1 MIPRDKD
8 KPHRH
13 GREMSVDAKLR
24 EHVERALGVIDDHG
38 THGPRLLD
46 DAGRLWRRV
55 EQFIAMHLVHEGVDR
70 EALELACYAMQ
81 LPGRRG
87 KGAGKT
93 AGKGAMRSTLRDR
106 AEEAA
111 ELLVGIAGP
120 DVDEH
125 LLDRA
130 TRVLQE
136 MPHRS
141 PMLDEAK
148 LLADAVNLED
158 FGAIGVIGHAIQ
170 LARAG
175 EGVTQL
181 AEGCDKREQ
190 YGYWD
195 ARLKDGFHF
204 EAVRQIAIRRLSS
217 TRQICAMLAAELKQD
232 TP

>member
-1 MIPRDKD
+1 
-8 KPHRH
+8 
-13 GREMSVDAKLR
+13 MSVDARLR
-24 EHVERALGVIDDHG
+24 EHVEQALGVVDDQG
-38 THGPRLLD
+38 TQGPRLLD
-46 DAGRLWRRV
+46 DAGRLWRRI
-55 EQFIAMHLVHEGVDR
+55 ELFIGMNLVHEGLDR

-81 LPGRRG
+81 LPSRRG
-87 KGAGKT
+87 KGVPAPGRS
-93 AGKGAMRSTLRDR
+93 GAARATLRDR

-111 ELLVGIAGP
+111 ELLVGIAGE
-120 DVDEH
+120 DVDES

-130 TRVLQE
+130 TRILQE

-141 PMLDEAK
+141 PMLEEAR
-148 LLADAVNLED
+148 LLADSVNLED
-158 FGAIGVIGHAIQ
+158 FGVTGLILQTIQ
-170 LARAG
+170 IARAG

-204 EAVRQIAIRRLSS
+204 EAVRQIALRRLHNA
-217 TRQICAMLAAELKQD
+217 RQLCAVLADELKQD

>member
-1 MIPRDKD
+1 
-8 KPHRH
+8 
-13 GREMSVDAKLR
+13 MSVDAKLR
-24 EHVERALGVIDDHG
+24 EYVEQALAVVDDQG

-46 DAGRLWRRV
+46 DAGRLWGRV
-55 EQFIAMHLVHEGVDR
+55 EHFIAMHLVHEGIDS

-81 LPGRRG
+81 LPTRRRG
-87 KGAGKT
+87 KAGT
-93 AGKGAMRSTLRDR
+93 GKAAAKATLRDR

-120 DVDEH
+120 DVDES

-130 TRVLQE
+130 TRILQE

-158 FGAIGVIGHAIQ
+158 FGVIGLIGQAIQ
-170 LARAG
+170 LGRAG

-181 AEGCDKREQ
+181 TEGCDKREQ

-204 EAVRQIAIRRLSS
+204 EAVRQIALRRLST
-217 TRQICAMLAAELKQD
+217 TRHICAMLAAELKQD

>member
-1 MIPRDKD
+1 
-8 KPHRH
+8 
-13 GREMSVDAKLR
+13 MSVDAKLR
-24 EHVERALGVIDDHG
+24 EYVEQALSVVDEQG
-38 THGPRLLD
+38 TVGPRLLD
-46 DAGRLWRRV
+46 DAGRLWRRI
-55 EQFIAMHLVHEGVDR
+55 ERFIEMRLVHEGLDR

-81 LPGRRG
+81 LPSRRG
-87 KGAGKT
+87 KAGAPGKP
-93 AGKGAMRSTLRDR
+93 GRSTLRDR

-120 DVDEH
+120 EADES

-148 LLADAVNLED
+148 LLADAVNIED
-158 FGAIGVIGHAIQ
+158 FGVIGVAVQAIQ
-170 LARAG
+170 LARQG
-175 EGVTQL
+175 EGVLQL

-190 YGYWD
+190 YGYWE

-204 EAVRQIAIRRLSS
+204 EAVRQIALRRLET
-217 TRQICAMLAAELKQD
+217 TRQVCALLAEELKAD
-232 TP
+232 RA

>member
-1 MIPRDKD
+1 
-8 KPHRH
+8 
-13 GREMSVDAKLR
+13 MSVDAKLR
-24 EHVERALGVIDDHG
+24 EYVEQALGVVDDQG

-46 DAGRLWRRV
+46 DALRLWRRI
-55 EQFIAMHLVHEGVDR
+55 ELFMSMHLVHEGIDA

-81 LPGRRG
+81 LPSRRG
-87 KGAGKT
+87 KGGPSGRGPT
-93 AGKGAMRSTLRDR
+93 RSTLRDR

-130 TRVLQE
+130 TRILQE

-158 FGAIGVIGHAIQ
+158 FGVIGLVQQALQ
-170 LARAG
+170 LSRQG
-175 EGVTQL
+175 EGVIQL
-181 AEGCDKREQ
+181 SEGCDKREQ

-204 EAVRQIAIRRLSS
+204 EPVRQIALRRLDSA
-217 TRQICAMLAAELKQD
+217 RHLCALLAAELRED
-232 TP
+232 VP

>member
-1 MIPRDKD
+1 
-8 KPHRH
+8 
-13 GREMSVDAKLR
+13 MSVDAKLR
-24 EHVERALGVIDDHG
+24 EYVEQALSVVDEQG
-38 THGPRLLD
+38 TVGPRLLD
-46 DAGRLWRRV
+46 DAGRLWRRI
-55 EQFIAMHLVHEGVDR
+55 ERFIEMRLVHEGLDR

-81 LPGRRG
+81 LPSRRG
-87 KGAGKT
+87 KAGAPGKP
-93 AGKGAMRSTLRDR
+93 GRSTLRDR

-120 DVDEH
+120 EADES

-148 LLADAVNLED
+148 LLADAVNIED
-158 FGAIGVIGHAIQ
+158 FGVIGVAVQAIQ
-170 LARAG
+170 LARQG
-175 EGVTQL
+175 EGVLQL

-190 YGYWD
+190 YGYWE

-204 EAVRQIAIRRLSS
+204 EAVRQIALRRLET
-217 TRQICAMLAAELKQD
+217 TRQVCTLLAEELKD
-232 TP
+232 DKA

>member
-1 MIPRDKD
+1 
-8 KPHRH
+8 
-13 GREMSVDAKLR
+13 
-24 EHVERALGVIDDHG
+24 VEQALGVVDDQG

-46 DAGRLWRRV
+46 DAARLWQRV
-55 EQFIAMHLVHEGVDR
+55 EQFLAMHLVHEGVDR
-70 EALELACYAMQ
+70 EALELSCYAMQ
-81 LPGRRG
+81 LPSRRG
-87 KGAGKT
+87 KSTGKT
-93 AGKGAMRSTLRDR
+93 SGKSATRSTLRDR

-120 DVDEH
+120 DVDES

-130 TRVLQE
+130 TRILQE

-158 FGAIGVIGHAIQ
+158 FGAIGVVALAIQ

-181 AEGCDKREQ
+181 AEGCEKREQ

-204 EAVRQIAIRRLSS
+204 EAVRQLAIRRLSNA
-217 TRQICAMLAAELKQD
+217 RQICAMLQAEMKQD
-232 TP
+232 RPG

>member
-1 MIPRDKD
+1 
-8 KPHRH
+8 
-13 GREMSVDAKLR
+13 MSVDARLR
-24 EHVERALGVIDDHG
+24 EHLEQALGVVEQAR
-38 THGPRLLD
+38 TVCPLVVD
-46 DAGRLWRRV
+46 DAGRLWRRI
-55 EQFIAMHLVHEGVDR
+55 ELFISMHLVHEGLDR

-81 LPGRRG
+81 LPTRRG
-87 KGAGKT
+87 KGT
-93 AGKGAMRSTLRDR
+93 APSRGSGAARATLRDR

-111 ELLVGIAGP
+111 ELLVGIAGA
-120 DVDEH
+120 DIDES

-130 TRVLQE
+130 TRILHE

-158 FGAIGVIGHAIQ
+158 FGVIGIITQ
-170 LARAG
+170 SIGLARAG
-175 EGVTQL
+175 EGIAQL
-181 AEGCDKREQ
+181 AEGCEKREQ

-204 EAVRQIAIRRLSS
+204 EAVRQIALRRLHDA
-217 TRQICAMLAAELKQD
+217 RQLCAMLANELKQD

>member
-1 MIPRDKD
+1 
-8 KPHRH
+8 
-13 GREMSVDAKLR
+13 MSVDAKLR
-24 EHVERALGVIDDHG
+24 EYVEQALAVVDDQG

-46 DAGRLWRRV
+46 DAGRLWGRV
-55 EQFIAMHLVHEGVDR
+55 EHFIKMRLVHEGIDS

-81 LPGRRG
+81 LPTRRRG
-87 KGAGKT
+87 KASTGKP
-93 AGKGAMRSTLRDR
+93 ASKSTLRDR

-120 DVDEH
+120 DVDES

-130 TRVLQE
+130 TRILQE

-158 FGAIGVIGHAIQ
+158 FGVIGLVGQAIQ
-170 LARAG
+170 LGRAG

-181 AEGCDKREQ
+181 REGCDKREQ

-204 EAVRQIAIRRLSS
+204 EAVRQIALRRLST
-217 TRQICAMLAAELKQD
+217 TRQVCAMLAEELKLD

>member
-1 MIPRDKD
+1 
-8 KPHRH
+8 
-13 GREMSVDAKLR
+13 MSVDAKMR
-24 EHVERALGVIDDHG
+24 EYVEQALGVVDDQG

-46 DAGRLWRRV
+46 DAGRLWRRI
-55 EQFIAMHLVHEGVDR
+55 EAFIRMHLVHEGLDR

-81 LPGRRG
+81 LPGRRR
-87 KGAGKT
+87 GKT
-93 AGKGAMRSTLRDR
+93 PGKAATRSTLRDR

-111 ELLVGIAGP
+111 ELLVSIAGP
-120 DVDEH
+120 DADES

-130 TRVLQE
+130 TRILQE

-158 FGAIGVIGHAIQ
+158 FGAIGMFVQAIQ

-175 EGVTQL
+175 EGVAQI

-204 EAVRQIAIRRLSS
+204 EAVRQLALRRLQN
-217 TRQICAMLAAELKQD
+217 TRQICAMLADELKQD

>member
-1 MIPRDKD
+1 
-8 KPHRH
+8 
-13 GREMSVDAKLR
+13 MSVDAKLR
-24 EHVERALGVIDDHG
+24 EYVEQALSVVDEQG
-38 THGPRLLD
+38 TVGPRLLD
-46 DAGRLWRRV
+46 DAGRLWRRI
-55 EQFIAMHLVHEGVDR
+55 ERFIEMRLVHEGLDR

-81 LPGRRG
+81 LPSRRG
-87 KGAGKT
+87 KAGAPGKP
-93 AGKGAMRSTLRDR
+93 GRSTLRDR

-120 DVDEH
+120 EADES

-148 LLADAVNLED
+148 LLADAVNIED
-158 FGAIGVIGHAIQ
+158 FGVIGVAVQAIQ
-170 LARAG
+170 LARHG
-175 EGVTQL
+175 EGVLQL

-190 YGYWD
+190 YGYWE

-204 EAVRQIAIRRLSS
+204 EAVRQIALRRLET
-217 TRQICAMLAAELKQD
+217 TRQVCALLAEELKD
-232 TP
+232 DKA

>member
-1 MIPRDKD
+1 
-8 KPHRH
+8 
-13 GREMSVDAKLR
+13 MSVDAKLR
-24 EHVERALGVIDDHG
+24 EYVEQALNVVDDQG
-38 THGPRLLD
+38 TVGPRLLD
-46 DAGRLWRRV
+46 DAARLWRRI
-55 EQFIAMHLVHEGVDR
+55 ERFIEMRLVHESLDR

-81 LPGRRG
+81 LPGRRRG
-87 KGAGKT
+87 KAGAPGRPS
-93 AGKGAMRSTLRDR
+93 RSTLRDR

-111 ELLVGIAGP
+111 ELLVGVAGP
-120 DVDEH
+120 DVDES

-158 FGAIGVIGHAIQ
+158 FGAIGVAVQAIQ
-170 LARAG
+170 LARQG
-175 EGVTQL
+175 EGVLQL

-190 YGYWD
+190 YGYWE

-204 EAVRQIAIRRLSS
+204 EAVRQIALRRLET
-217 TRQICAMLAAELKQD
+217 TRQVCALLADELRED
-232 TP
+232 AV

>member
-1 MIPRDKD
+1 
-8 KPHRH
+8 
-13 GREMSVDAKLR
+13 MSVDAKLR
-24 EHVERALGVIDDHG
+24 EYVEQALAVVDDQG

-46 DAGRLWRRV
+46 DAGRVWGRV
-55 EQFIAMHLVHEGVDR
+55 EHFIAMRLVHEGIDS

-81 LPGRRG
+81 LPTRKRH
-87 KGAGKT
+87 KT
-93 AGKGAMRSTLRDR
+93 ASGKAAAKSTLRDR

-120 DVDEH
+120 DVDES

-130 TRVLQE
+130 TRILQE

-158 FGAIGVIGHAIQ
+158 FGVIGLVNQAIQ
-170 LARAG
+170 IGRVG

-181 AEGCDKREQ
+181 MEGCDKREQ

-204 EAVRQIAIRRLSS
+204 EAVRQIALRRLSS
-217 TRQICAMLAAELKQD
+217 ARHICATLAAELKQD
-232 TP
+232 AP

>member
-1 MIPRDKD
+1 
-8 KPHRH
+8 
-13 GREMSVDAKLR
+13 MSVDAKLR
-24 EHVERALGVIDDHG
+24 EYVEQALGVVDDQG

-46 DAGRLWRRV
+46 DAERLWHRV
-55 EQFIAMHLVHEGVDR
+55 EHFIAMHLVHEDLDR

-81 LPGRRG
+81 LPTKRR
-87 KGAGKT
+87 KGPSKT
-93 AGKGAMRSTLRDR
+93 TRKTAMRSTLRDR

-111 ELLVGIAGP
+111 ELLVGVAGP
-120 DVDEH
+120 EVDEL

-130 TRVLQE
+130 TRILQE

-158 FGAIGVIGHAIQ
+158 FGAIGMIGQTIQ

-175 EGVTQL
+175 EGVAQL

-204 EAVRQIAIRRLSS
+204 EAVRQIAIRRLQNA
-217 TRQICAMLAAELKQD
+217 RQICAMLTAELKQD

>member
-1 MIPRDKD
+1 
-8 KPHRH
+8 
-13 GREMSVDAKLR
+13 MSVDAKLR
-24 EHVERALGVIDDHG
+24 EHVEQALAVVDDHG
-38 THGPRLLD
+38 THGPRLLE
-46 DAGRLWRRV
+46 DAERLWGRV
-55 EQFIAMHLVHEGVDR
+55 QHFIGMHLVHEGIDS

-81 LPGRRG
+81 LPTRRRSKSATG
-87 KGAGKT
+87 KAAAK
-93 AGKGAMRSTLRDR
+93 STLRDR

-120 DVDEH
+120 DVDES

-130 TRVLQE
+130 TRILQE

-158 FGAIGVIGHAIQ
+158 FGVIGLVAQAVQ
-170 LARAG
+170 LARNG
-175 EGVTQL
+175 DGVTQL
-181 AEGCDKREQ
+181 MEGSNKREQ

-204 EAVRQIAIRRLSS
+204 EAVRQIALRRLSS
-217 TRQICAMLAAELKQD
+217 TRQICALLADELKQD

>member
-1 MIPRDKD
+1 
-8 KPHRH
+8 
-13 GREMSVDAKLR
+13 MSVDAKLR
-24 EHVERALGVIDDHG
+24 EYVEQALGVVDGQG

-46 DAGRLWRRV
+46 DALRLWRRI
-55 EQFIAMHLVHEGVDR
+55 ELFMSMHLVHEGIDA

-81 LPGRRG
+81 LPSRRA
-87 KGAGKT
+87 KG
-93 AGKGAMRSTLRDR
+93 GAQGARGPTRSTLRDR

-120 DVDEH
+120 DVDES

-130 TRVLQE
+130 TRILQE

-158 FGAIGVIGHAIQ
+158 FGAIGLLAQAIQ

-175 EGVTQL
+175 EGITQL
-181 AEGCDKREQ
+181 NEGCEKREQ
-190 YGYWD
+190 YGYWE

-204 EAVRQIAIRRLSS
+204 EAVRQIALRRLQN
-217 TRQICAMLAAELKQD
+217 TRQLCAMLAEELKQD
-232 TP
+232 KP